1 MAHNNI
7 LFNNFLSKQ
16 YLNDKIFVHDLK
28 NKINNIDSSF
38 NLINMNIRSIN
49 KHITDLS
56 CLIKVIGNH
65 VHIISLS
72 EAWLNKHFDKK
83 FVFLNNYQII
93 HINNNINK
101 SDGVVLFIRNDCI
114 FTYKE
119 VIFSEANCLITNT
132 KINEHNYCIV
142 SLYRS
147 PMVMETYF

>member
-16 YLNDKIFVHDLK
+16 YLNDKIYVHELK
-28 NKINNIDSSF
+28 NKINNIVTSF

-56 CLIKVIGNH
+56 CLIKVIGHH

-83 FVFLNNYQII
+83 FVFLNIYQII
-93 HINNNINK
+93 HTNNNINK
-101 SDGVVLFIRNDCI
+101 SDGVALFIRNDCI

-119 VIFSEANCLITNT
+119 VGNIL
-132 KINEHNYCIV
+132 
-142 SLYRS
+142 RS
-147 PMVMETYF
+147 